1 MADALVTATTLP
13 PNMIVYSFVF
23 PLKIIGIKVSSI
35 LYVNAV
41 CLISHMSITANGGTP
56 YSGMYVCK
64 CLCLSRLFVLYV
76 YVSFVFSLSG
86 LVYFNLCR
94 FSCAYL

>member
-23 PLKIIGIKVSSI
+23 PLKIIEIKVSSI

-56 YSGMYVCK
+56 YSGMYVRVHVCHVSLYYTLMSLLSS
-64 CLCLSRLFVLYV
+64 LCLS
-76 YVSFVFSLSG
+76 
-86 LVYFNLCR
+86 
-94 FSCAYL
+94 